1 MQYHNLDQFSLPAE
15 LCARPLCLI
24 GVTGLDVIN
33 NAVHK
38 TIWDAFHSNRRA
50 ERAPVNFKLLNS
62 SHEFPIIKPK
72 RNSYEWYIP
81 KGILKR
87 NWMNK
92 HLNEIPAVIVIFYDL
107 DSNDP
112 QWSEK
117 MIECSSKVQSVRAS
131 IEGRNTRITLV
142 LIQQTPPLPASEDVQ
157 AAERAAVLRG
167 SCELDEKLL
176 FVLPLGDHLHG
187 YIVRLESA
195 FYDLA
200 KNYYHQEARN
210 IKSHRDHLNKTTH
223 QYLFVR
229 HQFKMAFLYELKQ
242 DKNAAHK

>member
-1 MQYHNLDQFSLPAE
+1 MQYHNKDQFSLPPE
-15 LCARPLCLI
+15 LCARPLCLVGI
-24 GVTGLDVIN
+24 TGLDIIN
-33 NAVHK
+33 NIIHK
-38 TIWDAFHSNRRA
+38 TIWDAFHSNRRV
-50 ERAPVNFKLLNS
+50 ERASVNFKLLNNA
-62 SHEFPIIKPK
+62 HEFPIIKPK

-92 HLNEIPAVIVIFYDL
+92 HLNEVPAVIVIFYDL
-107 DSNDP
+107 DWNDP
-112 QWSEK
+112 QWNEK

-131 IEGRNTRITLV
+131 IEGRNTRITVV
-142 LIQQTPPLPASEDVQ
+142 LIQQTAPLPASEDVL
-157 AAERAAVLRG
+157 AAERAAVLCG
-167 SCELDEKLL
+167 SCELNSKSL
-176 FVLPLGDHLHG
+176 FVLPLGDHLQG
-187 YIVRLESA
+187 YIVRLENA

-200 KNYYHQEARN
+200 QNYYHHEARN

-229 HQFKMAFLYELKQ
+229 HQFKMGFLYELKQ